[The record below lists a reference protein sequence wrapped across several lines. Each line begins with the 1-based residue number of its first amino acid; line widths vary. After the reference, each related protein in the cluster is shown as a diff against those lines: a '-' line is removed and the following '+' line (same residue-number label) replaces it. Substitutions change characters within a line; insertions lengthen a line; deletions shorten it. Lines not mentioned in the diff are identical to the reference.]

1 MFTRV
6 PLARDA
12 EKSAEAPGTF
22 SAFFEREMSIR
33 KCRALGAT
41 VVRCGRFANDVP
53 SRRGVEDTFAAVWN
67 ARIDASVIHY
77 RARSLYFVRNVLS
90 IHSWSGLLG
99 LVRMG
104 HLSVKLHLRYFAYR
118 MDYQRVPVARVDQ
131 LFESESYER

>member
-1 MFTRV
+1 MF
-6 PLARDA
+6 P
-12 EKSAEAPGTF
+12 
-22 SAFFEREMSIR
+22 
-33 KCRALGAT
+33 
-41 VVRCGRFANDVP
+41 
-53 SRRGVEDTFAAVWN
+53 RGVELKIPSPRFGMPGS
-67 ARIDASVIHY
+67 IDASVIHY